1 MDQWFLRQILHFAA
15 DCHVSWNDR
24 DAARSN
30 ATMISWQSPIQGF
43 IKLDLEK
50 SSISNPRS
58 IGFGGLFRVWEG
70 NWVLGF
76 SRFAGYGPKLLP
88 ELLAL
93 KHGLLIAW
101 NWGYKQVLCNSDSMD
116 SLRLIKN
123 YDIDFHHYNHHY
135 GYSLSPLKG
144 MRSLALSY
152 SKRRQLL
159 CGFSCQIRC

>member
-50 SSISNPRS
+50 SSIS
-58 IGFGGLFRVWEG
+58 
-70 NWVLGF
+70 
-76 SRFAGYGPKLLP
+76 YGPKLLP

-123 YDIDFHHYNHHY
+123 YDIDFHRYNHHY
-135 GYSLSPLKG
+135 GYSISPLKG